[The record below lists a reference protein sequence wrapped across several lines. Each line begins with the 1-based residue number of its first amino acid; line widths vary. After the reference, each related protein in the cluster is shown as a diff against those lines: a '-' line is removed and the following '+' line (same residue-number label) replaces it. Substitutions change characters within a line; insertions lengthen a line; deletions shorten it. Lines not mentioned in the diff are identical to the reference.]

1 MGPEEQGV
9 DGETTEVPSALLTA
23 QQPREMVTVQR
34 EKHGMRGYMQRGLFL
49 FLETRCHLGLG
60 RGGEVDHLP

>member
-34 EKHGMRGYMQRGLFL
+34 EKHDVMPFL
-49 FLETRCHLGLG
+49 FDL
-60 RGGEVDHLP
+60 